1 MTPANFDPHTR
12 SITFLT
18 KGKVQQTLP
27 ASKRVADSFVALDPD
42 ADPQLPVIYQLS
54 GKTPGRKPQRFSK
67 QWKKLKAKLKLR
79 PELRIHDLRRTM
91 AEDVWQATLDIRCV
105 QAQLGHRSP
114 TTTARYLANRIGLQQ
129 LQPIAAM
136 VEALRAERTAKEQ
149 SDREQSHQEQSHEEQ
164 RQP

>member
-1 MTPANFDPHTR
+1 MTPTNYDQHTR

-27 ASKRVADSFVALDPD
+27 VSARVADSFAALDPE

-54 GKTPGRKPQRFSK
+54 GRTPGRKPQRFSK
-67 QWKKLKAKLKLR
+67 QWKKLKEKLKLR

-91 AEDVWQATLDIRCV
+91 AEDVWEATLDIRCV

-114 TTTARYLANRIGLQQ
+114 TTTARYLANRIALKQ

-136 VEALRAERTAKEQ
+136 VEAIRAARTAKEQ
-149 SDREQSHQEQSHEEQ
+149 NNFVQNTQEANHQ
-164 RQP
+164 